1 MQESAAQQ
9 RDTLQAAKAA
19 GLLHKVTVAD
29 AQQVLDSGNPARLL
43 SELTA
48 APVTPANVFL
58 SEPYYSLLESLPP
71 WSQLR
76 YTSTS
81 VCMHAL
87 QVEHYSI
94 PTDATCDLH
103 SQR

>member
-29 AQQVLDSGNPARLL
+29 ARQVLDSGNPAGLL
-43 SELTA
+43 AELTA
-48 APVTPANVFL
+48 APVTPAIVFL

-76 YTSTS
+76 YTSIS
-81 VCMHAL
+81 VCTNAL
-87 QVEHYSI
+87 QVEHCLI
-94 PTDATCDLH
+94 PTDANFV
-103 SQR
+103 